1 MRYFRLQNNE
11 THKYYSV
18 LRIEKLK
25 NKIFIKEN
33 IIRVDGVNIQ
43 KIRRSYSIEFNIKY
57 RLYNQGLVLLFP
69 SHVSLHLSIN
79 KVKWL
84 ICKILNKIC
93 SKSKYLIIGLC
104 L

>member
-1 MRYFRLQNNE
+1 M
-11 THKYYSV
+11 V
-18 LRIEKLK
+18 L
-25 NKIFIKEN
+25 IFKKSDAHILLN
-33 IIRVDGVNIQ
+33 LIL
-43 KIRRSYSIEFNIKY
+43 KY

-84 ICKILNKIC
+84 ICKILDNIC